1 MFRWQTDIAAGQRLL
16 QSDWQAVL
24 VTARDQRGPRRGT
37 DRGIRVSL
45 QEAHAGRRKAIDIR
59 RADIWTAVARHI
71 GIAKV
76 VGHDVD
82 DVGRFRRRLPEKP
95 LNSRCKS
102 DGSEGRAS
110 KQATT
115 RHVKG
120 CWHGRRLARV
130 DNRLDPPTR
139 RRETLPTMRNTLVI
153 GVIVFG
159 LCGAAT
165 LAQQGGA
172 QAPPVPDLPTGTTA
186 FWTNEDIQARW
197 KDNEANKRINS
208 RLFNGPTNISA
219 NVRIVL
225 PGDPPATH
233 ETTADLWIVTAGTA
247 IARTDGQIVDTN
259 GTKSIRNGVQRTVN
273 PGDILYVPP
282 GVPHHFTDMKGFR
295 AWLMRFDTIGLVRSK
310 PEPLQAP
317 GAAAAAPAGRGR
329 GGAAAAPPVPDLPIY
344 ETAFWTNA
352 DIQKRWKDNEANKRI
367 NSRLYNGPANISGN
381 VRIVLDGD
389 APATH
394 EGTADLWLVTAGT
407 AIARTDGEIVQ
418 SNGTSS
424 IRNGVQRTVHPG
436 DLLYVPPGVPHHFT
450 DMKGFRALL
459 IRYDVV
465 GWAQS
470 QPAAQGRGAQ

>member
-1 MFRWQTDIAAGQRLL
+1 MRKHTLVVIA
-16 QSDWQAVL
+16 
-24 VTARDQRGPRRGT
+24 
-37 DRGIRVSL
+37 
-45 QEAHAGRRKAIDIR
+45 
-59 RADIWTAVARHI
+59 
-71 GIAKV
+71 
-76 VGHDVD
+76 
-82 DVGRFRRRLPEKP
+82 
-95 LNSRCKS
+95 
-102 DGSEGRAS
+102 
-110 KQATT
+110 
-115 RHVKG
+115 
-120 CWHGRRLARV
+120 
-130 DNRLDPPTR
+130 
-139 RRETLPTMRNTLVI
+139 VI
-153 GVIVFG
+153 GVFG
-159 LCGAAT
+159 LSGAAT
-165 LAQQGGA
+165 LAQRGGA
-172 QAPPVPDLPTGTTA
+172 AAPPVPDLPTGKTA

-225 PGDPPATH
+225 PGDAPATH

-247 IARTDGQIVDTN
+247 TARTDGQIVDSN
-259 GTKSIRNGVQRTVN
+259 GTKSIRNGVQRTVH

-282 GVPHHFTDMKGFR
+282 GVPHHFTDMQGFR
-295 AWLMRFDTIGLVRSK
+295 AWLMRFDTIGLVRTR

-317 GAAAAAPAGRGR
+317 VAAAVAPAGRGR
-329 GGAAAAPPVPDLPIY
+329 GGAAAAPPVPDLP
-344 ETAFWTNA
+344 TDKTLFWTNA
-352 DIQKRWKDNEANKRI
+352 DLQARWKDNEANKRI

-394 EGTADLWLVTAGT
+394 EDTADLWLVTEGT

-465 GWAQS
+465 GWVQVPS
-470 QPAAQGRGAQ
+470 AAQ

>member
-1 MFRWQTDIAAGQRLL
+1 
-16 QSDWQAVL
+16 
-24 VTARDQRGPRRGT
+24 
-37 DRGIRVSL
+37 
-45 QEAHAGRRKAIDIR
+45 
-59 RADIWTAVARHI
+59 
-71 GIAKV
+71 
-76 VGHDVD
+76 
-82 DVGRFRRRLPEKP
+82 
-95 LNSRCKS
+95 
-102 DGSEGRAS
+102 
-110 KQATT
+110 
-115 RHVKG
+115 
-120 CWHGRRLARV
+120 
-130 DNRLDPPTR
+130 
-139 RRETLPTMRNTLVI
+139 MRNNTFIVI
-153 GVIVFG
+153 ALIGVFG
-159 LCGAAT
+159 LGGVIT
-165 LAQQGGA
+165 HSQQA
-172 QAPPVPDLPTGTTA
+172 APPVPDLPIGKTA

-247 IARTDGQIVDTN
+247 TARTDGQIVDSN

-273 PGDILYVPP
+273 PGDILYIPP

-295 AWLMRFDTIGLVRSK
+295 AWLMRFDTIGLVRTR

-317 GAAAAAPAGRGR
+317 VAAAVAPAGRGR
-329 GGAAAAPPVPDLPIY
+329 GGAAAAPPVPDLP
-344 ETAFWTNA
+344 TDKTLFWTNA
-352 DIQKRWKDNEANKRI
+352 DLQARWKDNEANKRI

-394 EGTADLWLVTAGT
+394 EDTADLWLVTEGT

-418 SNGTSS
+418 SNGASL
-424 IRNGVQRTVHPG
+424 IRNGVQRPVHPG

-465 GWAQS
+465 GWVQVPS
-470 QPAAQGRGAQ
+470 AAQ

>member
-1 MFRWQTDIAAGQRLL
+1 
-16 QSDWQAVL
+16 
-24 VTARDQRGPRRGT
+24 
-37 DRGIRVSL
+37 
-45 QEAHAGRRKAIDIR
+45 
-59 RADIWTAVARHI
+59 
-71 GIAKV
+71 
-76 VGHDVD
+76 
-82 DVGRFRRRLPEKP
+82 
-95 LNSRCKS
+95 
-102 DGSEGRAS
+102 
-110 KQATT
+110 
-115 RHVKG
+115 
-120 CWHGRRLARV
+120 
-130 DNRLDPPTR
+130 
-139 RRETLPTMRNTLVI
+139 MRNTLVI

-159 LCGAAT
+159 LCGVAT

-172 QAPPVPDLPTGTTA
+172 PAPPVPDLPTGKTA

-247 IARTDGQIVDTN
+247 IARTDGQIVDSN

-317 GAAAAAPAGRGR
+317 VAAAAAPAGRGR

-344 ETAFWTNA
+344 ETAFWPNA
-352 DIQKRWKDNEANKRI
+352 DIQKRWRDNEANKRI

-394 EGTADLWLVTAGT
+394 EDTADLWLVTAGT

-418 SNGTSS
+418 SNGASS

-465 GWAQS
+465 GWVQVPS
-470 QPAAQGRGAQ
+470 AAQ